1 MSKQITKFQSQHN
14 KEPKNQIKILTNS
27 NKRNT
32 NLQKKIHY
40 PDEKKKKTAKRHIN
54 GRIIT

>member
-40 PDEKKKKTAKRHIN
+40 PDEKKKQPKDT
-54 GRIIT
+54 